1 MSKLTTILH
10 VDDDADM
17 RAVVQVALR
26 DLGGF
31 DVRQARDGAEAVEMA
46 DESRPDLIILDM
58 MMPRMDGRE
67 TLAAIHR
74 LPGLKDLPAIFL
86 TAKTGRD
93 VQAAAASPGVLGVI
107 LKPFSV
113 TALGDQVR
121 RKWNVCAAG

>member
-58 MMPRMDGRE
+58 MMPRIDGRE

-74 LPGLKDLPAIFL
+74 LPGELGGW
-86 TAKTGRD
+86 TTSRD
-93 VQAAAASPGVLGVI
+93 V
-107 LKPFSV
+107 KPV
-113 TALGDQVR
+113 PDQTFREWWRER
-121 RKWNVCAAG
+121 RGP